1 MYIFSY
7 MIFGGRSR
15 RKPHFGWAVPGI
27 DWALCRSVLG
37 RELFRHAGI
46 LSLCHDEPPVE
57 ALELEQLLV
66 GAAFHEMTLVEYDQT
81 VRVAQCGQT
90 VCNGERGAVLCQLV
104 DRVLDQ
110 LFRLCVECG
119 GCFIEDQDL
128 RIVDQRTCNGDTL
141 PFTAEREYPFS
152 PTMVL

>member
-1 MYIFSY
+1 MYIRCIPVYIFSY

-27 DWALCRSVLG
+27 DWALCRSVLV
-37 RELFRHAGI
+37 RELFRYAGI

-57 ALELEQLLV
+57 AFELGQLLV

-90 VCNGERGAVLCQLV
+90 VCNGERGAVLARDPRRDEGGHGREAHDDGGHRPV
-104 DRVLDQ
+104 ERVHAHD
-110 LFRLCVECG
+110 G
-119 GCFIEDQDL
+119 G
-128 RIVDQRTCNGDTL
+128 
-141 PFTAEREYPFS
+141 AA
-152 PTMVL
+152 